1 MGLEIF
7 GFSAWQWLQVVQH
20 ELLLFAA
27 IFFLVGAL
35 DDFAVDLAWLW
46 LRLTGRG
53 REFVLGG
60 DVDHVAPLA
69 GHAAVFIPAWDEA
82 EVIGTTVRHLLGT
95 WPHGDL
101 MLYVGC
107 YPNDLATIAAVHAA
121 SGADPR
127 LRIVV
132 HDRAGPSTKA
142 DCLNRLTRALEED
155 ERRSGVRA
163 RMVVLHDAED
173 MVDPAA
179 LTLLDRAIGTAEL
192 VQLPVLALPQRR
204 SRWIGGHYTDE
215 FAEQHGK
222 ALVVRDALGTG
233 VPLAGVGC
241 AIARSALD
249 RLAAMRGRAE
259 PFASDSLTEDYEFG
273 LLVAAAGGRT
283 RFLRARTADGRLVA
297 TRAYFPA
304 QLDQAVR
311 QKTRWIH
318 GIAFQGWARLGWRA
332 HGGDVWMRL
341 RDRRGPFTALVL
353 AAAYLLLVLAGLSW
367 GMVQAGLA
375 PPPVVA
381 PLLKGILWIN
391 FASLL
396 WRLAMRCGFTAREH
410 GLAEGLRS
418 IPRIFISNIVAIMA
432 GRRAL
437 AAYVRSLAGA
447 PPQWDKTAHR
457 DHPAAAGQFP
467 LMDKVA

>member
-1 MGLEIF
+1 M
-7 GFSAWQWLQVVQH
+7 VQH

-53 REFVLGG
+53 RDHVLGG
-60 DVDHVAPLA
+60 DVDHFAPLA
-69 GHAAVFIPAWDEA
+69 GRAAVFIPAWDEA
-82 EVIGTTVRHLLGT
+82 AVIGTTVRHLLAT
-95 WPHGDL
+95 WPHHDL
-101 MLYVGC
+101 TLYVGC
-107 YPNDLATIAAVHAA
+107 YANDPATIAAAHAA
-121 SGADPR
+121 ADGDTR
-127 LRIVV
+127 MRIVV
-132 HDRAGPSTKA
+132 HGRAGPTTKA

-155 ERRSGVRA
+155 ERRSGARA

-179 LTLLDRAIGTAEL
+179 LTVLDRALGAADL

-241 AIARSALD
+241 GIARTALD
-249 RLAAMRGRAE
+249 RLAALRGGAE

-273 LLVAAAGGRT
+273 LLVAASGGRT
-283 RFLRARTADGRLVA
+283 RFLRARTGEGRLIA

-304 QLDQAVR
+304 QLKQAVR
-311 QKTRWIH
+311 QKTRWVH

-332 HGGDVWMRL
+332 HGGDMWMRL

-353 AAAYLLLVLAGLSW
+353 AAAYLLLALSGLSW
-367 GMVQAGLA
+367 GIVQAGLA

-381 PLLKGILWIN
+381 PLLEGILWIT
-391 FASLL
+391 FASLT
-396 WRLAMRCGFTAREH
+396 WRMAMRCIFTTREH

-418 IPRIFISNIVAIMA
+418 IPRIVISNIVAIMA

-437 AAYVRSLAGA
+437 AAYVRSLGGA
-447 PPQWDKTAHR
+447 HPQWDKTAHL
-457 DHPAAAGQFP
+457 DHPASADPPALADKAA
-467 LMDKVA
+467 